1 MRKMEFSSDRKRM
14 SCIIFD
20 QEHSVYKLFC
30 KGADNVIKERL
41 HVCYFDSS
49 MELIYKQTLNETDQF
64 LYQAS
69 KQGYRT
75 LLMAMRILS
84 PKEVD
89 DFLT

>member
-1 MRKMEFSSDRKRM
+1 MHD
-14 SCIIFD
+14 
-20 QEHSVYKLFC
+20 
-30 KGADNVIKERL
+30 
-41 HVCYFDSS
+41 CYFDSS
-49 MELIYKQTLNETDQF
+49 VELIYQQTLNETDQF

-89 DFLT
+89 DLLT